1 MKKNIFTFLLMSY
14 SIIVFAQQE
23 YPLSRQDS
31 ALIIKYQAAF
41 EEKDGLGKLKEASDN
56 LNSIAMIYWEHNHF
70 AKATSYY
77 EESLIRNEQLENEN
91 AIAMINSNLALINA
105 DMGNY
110 EKALTYFEKTLA
122 SRIANKET
130 IGIIAALINMSVVY
144 NNLGQY
150 DKSIESLTEAL
161 DYAREMNDHEQMRN
175 CYGMLAETYEKK
187 GDTEN
192 SLYYFEYYKSF
203 HEMIQNEKV
212 AIVGEELENEKL
224 KVLLTEEEKQ
234 KKELELRLADLEL
247 KNKEKELEESDS
259 TNKSLIKNLTRQ
271 ELEFEYLRKE
281 KQLTEIMNLQ
291 EIQQRKKTQTI
302 ILIITFSLIFI
313 LLIGIYAYL
322 NKRKDNKML
331 IFQNQK
337 ILVQKEEIMQQ
348 NSELEYAK
356 SEIEKINKKLVS
368 SINYAKFIQVSTL
381 NKKSFLDTL
390 VKDSMIYYKPRDVV
404 SGDFYWFNKVGNK
417 IIVAAIDC
425 TGHGVPG
432 AFLSMIGNELMNK
445 IVLFE
450 EITEPREILKNM
462 NKGISITLNQENSKN
477 TDGMDMALCTIDY
490 TEKTLIFAGANN
502 PMIIIQNNE
511 LQIIKGTKY
520 SIGGHKYSDKVFE
533 EQQFKITENTYFYLF
548 SDGYADQLGGTKG
561 RSLGTKFFANL
572 LFENHTKST
581 EEQTV
586 VLKNTFENWTLTEKQ
601 IDDILILGVKL

>member
-1 MKKNIFTFLLMSY
+1 MKKNIFTFILITY

-31 ALIIKYQAAF
+31 ALIINYIASF
-41 EEKDGLGKLKEASDN
+41 EEKERLGKLKEASDK

-77 EESLIRNEQLENEN
+77 EESLKRNEQLGNEN
-91 AIAMINSNLALINA
+91 AIAMINSNIALINA
-105 DMGNY
+105 DLGNY

-144 NNLGQY
+144 NNLSQY
-150 DKSIESLTEAL
+150 DKSIEALTKAL
-161 DYAREMNDHEQMRN
+161 DYAREMNDPEQMRS

-187 GDTEN
+187 GDTKK
-192 SLYYFEYYKSF
+192 SLYYFDYYKSF

-212 AIVGEELENEKL
+212 AKVGEELENEKL

-234 KKELELRLADLEL
+234 KKELELRLTDLEL

-259 TNKSLIKNLTRQ
+259 TNQSLIQNLTRQ
-271 ELEFEYLRKE
+271 ELEFEYFRKE
-281 KQLTEIMNLQ
+281 KQLTEILNRQ

-302 ILIITFSLIFI
+302 ILTITFSLII
-313 LLIGIYAYL
+313 IILIGIYAYIH
-322 NKRKDNKML
+322 KRKDNKKL
-331 IFQNQK
+331 IHQNKQ
-337 ILVQKEEIMQQ
+337 ILDQREEIMQQ
-348 NSELEYAK
+348 NSDLESSK
-356 SEIEKINKKLVS
+356 FEIEKINKKLVS

-381 NKKSFLDTL
+381 NKKSFLNTF
-390 VKDSMIYYKPRDVV
+390 VKDSLIYYQPRDVV

-417 IIVAAIDC
+417 IIIAAIDC

-450 EITEPREILKNM
+450 EITNPAEILKNM
-462 NKGISITLNQENSKN
+462 DKEISITLNQENTKN
-477 TDGMDMALCTIDY
+477 TDGMDMSLCTIDY
-490 TEKTLIFAGANN
+490 TENTLVFAGANN
-502 PMIIIQNNE
+502 PLILIQNNE
-511 LQIIKGTKY
+511 LQIVKGTKS
-520 SIGGHKYSDKVFE
+520 SIGGHKFSKKIFE
-533 EQQFKITENTYFYLF
+533 NHNFDIEENTYFYLF
-548 SDGYADQLGGTKG
+548 SDGYPDQLGGPQG
-561 RSLGTKFFANL
+561 RSMGTKKFANL
-572 LFENHTKST
+572 LFENYKKSI
-581 EEQTV
+581 EDQNI
-586 VLKNTFENWTLTEKQ
+586 VLKKTFENWTLTEKQ